1 MPRSLRS
8 VITSL
13 ASGTLTDSLQI
24 LINTIRLE
32 IASCAARSYPSLS
45 IASAKNLLFEDSEGA
60 VVSFAKE
67 QGWSLEDGRI
77 YFPAQEDLKKAEQG
91 DQREIISN
99 TVGYARELEM
109 IV

>member
-1 MPRSLRS
+1 M
-8 VITSL
+8 
-13 ASGTLTDSLQI
+13 
-24 LINTIRLE
+24 
-32 IASCAARSYPSLS
+32 
-45 IASAKNLLFEDSEGA
+45 K
-60 VVSFAKE
+60 FAKD

-77 YFPAQEDLKKAEQG
+77 YFPTQEDLKKAEQG

>member
-1 MPRSLRS
+1 M
-8 VITSL
+8 V
-13 ASGTLTDSLQI
+13 
-24 LINTIRLE
+24 N
-32 IASCAARSYPSLS
+32 
-45 IASAKNLLFEDSEGA
+45 
-60 VVSFAKE
+60 FAKD

-77 YFPAQEDLKKAEQG
+77 YFPALEDLKKAEQG

>member
-1 MPRSLRS
+1 LPCSQRS
-8 VITSL
+8 VICPPYTVVF
-13 ASGTLTDSLQI
+13 TDNPQI

-60 VVSFAKE
+60 VVNFAKD

>member
-1 MPRSLRS
+1 
-8 VITSL
+8 
-13 ASGTLTDSLQI
+13 
-24 LINTIRLE
+24 
-32 IASCAARSYPSLS
+32 
-45 IASAKNLLFEDSEGA
+45 
-60 VVSFAKE
+60 VVTFAKD